1 MTNLTLTQA
10 TTPSLSV
17 EQQFSRALD
26 LLDLE
31 GWTPGQEVPKTA
43 TMERLNAAQSAATV
57 ALRPIGKQALAVL
70 LDRLFSFAEAFNL
83 KANPKALTPI
93 YAQAFQSYPEDLAE
107 KAVNGT
113 LQNWKGWGR
122 LPTPAEMLESVS
134 PELTR
139 RRLMES
145 KIRLAIQRKPPERP
159 ERTPIDPK
167 ALDALMA
174 KHRKRFPTSRP
185 SSTAEH
191 AHEASYIH
199 SD

>member
-1 MTNLTLTQA
+1 MTNLTPTPPTQ
-10 TTPSLSV
+10 PSKAAA
-17 EQQFSRALD
+17 QQFLRALAC
-26 LLDLE
+26 LDLE
-31 GWTPGQEVPKTA
+31 HWTPTQEVPKAA
-43 TMERLNAAQSAATV
+43 TMERLEAAQRAATA

-93 YAQAFQSYPEDLAE
+93 YHQSFQTYPEDLVE

-113 LQNWKGWGR
+113 LEGWKGWGR

-145 KIRLAIQRKPPERP
+145 KVRLAIQRKPPKRDSK
-159 ERTPIDPK
+159 PIDPK
-167 ALDALMA
+167 ELDALMA
-174 KHRKRFPTSRP
+174 KVRRTFPSHRDGSQTN
-185 SSTAEH
+185 SSG
-191 AHEASYIH
+191 
-199 SD
+199 